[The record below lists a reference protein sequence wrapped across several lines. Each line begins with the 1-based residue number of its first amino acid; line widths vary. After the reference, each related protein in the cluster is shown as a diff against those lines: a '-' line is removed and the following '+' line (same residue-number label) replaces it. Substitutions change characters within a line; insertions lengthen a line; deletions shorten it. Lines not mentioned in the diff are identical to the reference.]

1 MIYNRM
7 QHTSVSHSRSRDQGW
22 EISKS
27 ISYKSSLIRSAVD
40 ADVSAVFWAND
51 VDTVTRGHSLKLFV
65 QQSRIDARKYFLPR
79 DA

>member
-27 ISYKSSLIRSAVD
+27 ISYKSSLIISAID
-40 ADVSAVFWAND
+40 ADVYAVF
-51 VDTVTRGHSLKLFV
+51 
-65 QQSRIDARKYFLPR
+65 
-79 DA
+79 